1 VALSEQRYRQSN
13 HVLRATGE
21 TFLSKV
27 EEFMRKSV
35 LGAAAAALLS
45 TTALVSAQQTQ
56 EPRDQPSAK
65 EQGPGGGSQSGPDKG
80 AQRAPGGAGQD
91 AMRGQK
97 GDARKS
103 SEPRAA
109 APEKG
114 KSMARDSGADRDAD
128 RKGRADKSD
137 SAQDRKSSAQK
148 QPDLKER
155 AAEPKSGDASEGK
168 TAEPKDKVGD
178 RNQDTMRDRDER
190 GKQRDQARQGKDEP
204 RDGDRAQGRDGQR
217 GGNRVNLTQSQ
228 RTEVRQKL
236 GRHRE
241 ARVTNV
247 NFSINI
253 GTRVPRDFRLHVVPV
268 DIVAIVP
275 AYRGYRYFVVE
286 ERVVIVHPTRYEI
299 VEVIEVDGG
308 PDRGG
313 PVTASLELSPAQI
326 RLIFDHIPSDRRRAD
341 LSVDLALGAEVPSS
355 VELYE
360 FPADVVAEVP
370 SVGRYRYVVL
380 ESRIAIVDPSGR
392 DVVHVLNR

>member
-1 VALSEQRYRQSN
+1 
-13 HVLRATGE
+13 
-21 TFLSKV
+21 
-27 EEFMRKSV
+27 MRKSV

-65 EQGPGGGSQSGPDKG
+65 EQGPAGGSQSGSDKG
-80 AQRAPGGAGQD
+80 AQRAPAGAVQD
-91 AMRGQK
+91 ATRGEK

-103 SEPRAA
+103 TEPRAA

-114 KSMARDSGADRDAD
+114 KGMARDAGADRDAD

-137 SAQDRKSSAQK
+137 SQQDRKSR
-148 QPDLKER
+148 KER
-155 AAEPKSGDASEGK
+155 AAEPKSGDTSKGK
-168 TAEPKDKVGD
+168 TAEPKEKVGD
-178 RNQDTMRDRDER
+178 RKQDTSRDRDER
-190 GKQRDQARQGKDEP
+190 GKQRDQARQGKDEQ
-204 RDGDRAQGRDGQR
+204 RDGDRAQRRDGQSD
-217 GGNRVNLTQSQ
+217 GNRVNLTQSQ
-228 RTEVRQKL
+228 RTEVHQKL

-247 NFSINI
+247 NFSINL
-253 GTRVPRDFRLHVVPV
+253 GTRVPRDFRLHVVPA
-268 DIVAIVP
+268 DILAIVP
-275 AYRGYRYFVVE
+275 AYRGYRYFIVE

-308 PDRGG
+308 PGRGG
-313 PVTASLELSPAQI
+313 PVTASLDLSPAQI
-326 RLIFDHIPSDRRRAD
+326 RLIFDHIPSDRRRSD
-341 LSVDLALGAEVPSS
+341 LNVDLALGAEVPSS

-370 SVGRYRYVVL
+370 SVRRYRYVVL